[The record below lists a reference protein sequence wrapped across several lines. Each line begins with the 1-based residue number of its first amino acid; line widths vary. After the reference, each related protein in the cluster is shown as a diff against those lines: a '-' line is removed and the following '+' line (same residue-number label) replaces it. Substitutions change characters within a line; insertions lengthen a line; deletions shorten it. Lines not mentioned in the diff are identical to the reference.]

1 MNNLELKKL
10 VLNESISALQN
21 LRDGS
26 MDKITLEERLER
38 FVRCRVIISNVQLFD
53 MSYVKNGT
61 EITLGFSPWFMLSNR
76 SQLYKDSLDQIIWR
90 FKLPVY
96 RCNLEG
102 TNDEGI
108 DSWLSRGKVVV
119 DKLSY
124 DKNIVKDIYYKNIK
138 DYFNQ

>member
-10 VLNESISALQN
+10 VLNESINALQE
-21 LRDGS
+21 LRNGS
-26 MDKITLEERLER
+26 VDKITLEERLER
-38 FVRCRVIISNVQLFD
+38 FVRYRLIISNIQLFD
-53 MSYVKNGT
+53 MAYLKDIT
-61 EITLGFSPWFMLSNR
+61 EITMGFSPWFLLSHR
-76 SQLYKDSLDQIIWR
+76 SRLFKDNLDQVIWK

-108 DSWLSRGKVVV
+108 ESWLSRGKVVV

-124 DKNIVKDIYYKNIK
+124 DKNIVKDIYYRKIK
-138 DYFNQ
+138 DYLN

>member
-76 SQLYKDSLDQIIWR
+76 SQLYKDSLDQVI
-90 FKLPVY
+90 
-96 RCNLEG
+96 
-102 TNDEGI
+102 
-108 DSWLSRGKVVV
+108 
-119 DKLSY
+119 
-124 DKNIVKDIYYKNIK
+124 
-138 DYFNQ
+138 

>member
-1 MNNLELKKL
+1 MKNLELKKL
-10 VLNESISALQN
+10 VLNESISALQE
-21 LRDGS
+21 LRNGS
-26 MDKITLEERLER
+26 VDKITLEERLER
-38 FVRCRVIISNVQLFD
+38 FVRYRLIISNIQLFD
-53 MSYVKNGT
+53 MAYLKDVT
-61 EITLGFSPWFMLSNR
+61 EITMGFSPWFLLSNR
-76 SQLYKDSLDQIIWR
+76 SRLFKDNLDQVIWK

-124 DKNIVKDIYYKNIK
+124 DKNIVKDIYYKKIK
-138 DYFNQ
+138 DYLN